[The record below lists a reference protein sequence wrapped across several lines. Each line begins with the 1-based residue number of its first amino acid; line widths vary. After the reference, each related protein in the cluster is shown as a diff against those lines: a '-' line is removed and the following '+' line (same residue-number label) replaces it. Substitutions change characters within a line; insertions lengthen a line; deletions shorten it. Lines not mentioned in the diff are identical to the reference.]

1 MPAPVFTC
9 NGKKDGD
16 EGFQLSDC
24 LSEEGLNAHKPF
36 VDQEWSLT
44 TTKFTIPAEAQKVVV
59 GYVVQGGYVA
69 DPNDPTEKY
78 TPDGWTT
85 PLLAAPE
92 ATWVN
97 TASVSG
103 AKVTVGEVETTVDAN
118 RCSTPVPPGWVAEG
132 NDPEDTRGY
141 PDCKTWH
148 SLKESC
154 FHIRKHGISGA
165 DQEVTNEL
173 LGSEF
178 LIADTKEYA
187 LSGTASRW
195 LCHKNNDPNSGAAY
209 APPGSALATLGD
221 PDYEFGSDTYAAIVA
236 WNAEPTHSEEQKP
249 LCGDVPTHGGRR

>member
-1 MPAPVFTC
+1 M
-9 NGKKDGD
+9 
-16 EGFQLSDC
+16 
-24 LSEEGLNAHKPF
+24 
-36 VDQEWSLT
+36 
-44 TTKFTIPAEAQKVVV
+44 VV

>member
-1 MPAPVFTC
+1 M
-9 NGKKDGD
+9 
-16 EGFQLSDC
+16 
-24 LSEEGLNAHKPF
+24 
-36 VDQEWSLT
+36 
-44 TTKFTIPAEAQKVVV
+44 VV

-178 LIADTKEYA
+178 LIADTKEGDGVQN
-187 LSGTASRW
+187 LGV
-195 LCHKNNDPNSGAAY
+195 LQLPGAAVI
-209 APPGSALATLGD
+209 P
-221 PDYEFGSDTYAAIVA
+221 
-236 WNAEPTHSEEQKP
+236 
-249 LCGDVPTHGGRR
+249 CGGRRGDTGFRPRTHASTTS